1 MSEEERGYL
10 KAQTVKINYNTARFH
25 RRVLANLVDFALCAL
40 FFFSFF
46 IGIRGIVTNIDPY
59 KAREA
64 ELISIRLNSGMYMQY
79 NDSGNLTDT
88 VSFLSDSYNAY
99 SGIAKVDIAKEK
111 IDTFMLYLET
121 NVNAEAADKVRDS
134 YHTFFLSD
142 KMVYEG
148 VPMFIDNAG
157 KIERNKDCKAS
168 ADVRFSKA
176 YAPFIDEYCQGYL
189 ITLVPQYLDL
199 VRFESNVLIYG
210 EILPAYL
217 IAPLLAYL
225 LPMMVFKR
233 GRQTFGKWMYRIGTV
248 NKDLLIPSVPRT
260 LARFAILY
268 FAEYCLAP
276 FTFAIPFLVSA
287 SLMGFSKKHQGLPD
301 YILGL
306 HEVDLSQAKIY
317 FSREEIAVESVSGAK
332 KAPDFEVI
340 YDD

>member
-99 SGIAKVDIAKEK
+99 SGVAKVSLASEK
-111 IDTFMLYLET
+111 IDTFIVYLD
-121 NVNAEAADKVRDS
+121 NNIGVEAGNKVRDS
-134 YHTFFLSD
+134 YRSFFLSD

-148 VPMFIDNAG
+148 VPMFVDNAG

-199 VRFESNVLIYG
+199 VRFQSNVLIYG

-225 LPMMVFKR
+225 LPMMIFKR

-248 NKDLLIPSVPRT
+248 NRELLIPSIPRT

-317 FSREEIAVESVSGAK
+317 FTREEIALDGVSDAK
-332 KAPDFEVI
+332 KAPNFKVI

>member
-111 IDTFMLYLET
+111 IDTFILYLET

>member
-10 KAQTVKINYNTARFH
+10 KAQTVKIDYNTARFH

-64 ELISIRLNSGMYMQY
+64 ELTSIRLNSGMYMQY

-306 HEVDLSQAKIY
+306 HEVDITNAKIY

-332 KAPDFEVI
+332 KAPNFEVI

>member
-10 KAQTVKINYNTARFH
+10 KAQTIKIDYKTARFH

-79 NDSGNLTDT
+79 VDSGKTTDT

-111 IDTFMLYLET
+111 IDTFILYLET
-121 NVNAEAADKVRDS
+121 NVNAEAADKVRNS

-260 LARFAILY
+260 LARFVILY
-268 FAEYCLAP
+268 FLEFCLAP
-276 FTFAIPFLVSA
+276 FTFAIPFLVSV

-306 HEVDLSQAKIY
+306 HEVDVTNAKIY

-340 YDD
+340 YED